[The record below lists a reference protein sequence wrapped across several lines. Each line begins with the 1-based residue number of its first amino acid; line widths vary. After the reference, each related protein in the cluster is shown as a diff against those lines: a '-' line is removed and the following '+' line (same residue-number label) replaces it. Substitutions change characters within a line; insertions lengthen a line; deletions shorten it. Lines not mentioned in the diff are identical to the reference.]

1 MWNGPSKREPYTRKT
16 PLFTSNR
23 IIKSSEWYRLLLI
36 QESPLN
42 PWFFSMAWLIL
53 LRPFSQ
59 QDLPEWWI
67 LLRCSELS
75 FVNLESR
82 FHPLLRT
89 MEEKKPWRKKSTCV
103 LFIRLHSLRGV
114 SHLEVPKTFLLPF
127 DKVLTCQKIPD
138 LDSQS
143 VMFYKQI
150 HPLNPFRH
158 DPTQKHINSHFLYA
172 QLELWHSCWD
182 YVISKLVLAG
192 PQKTGCA
199 LQ

>member
-1 MWNGPSKREPYTRKT
+1 MFYLIFYLNLIRFSIYYCLPFYDCCFAFVW
-16 PLFTSNR
+16 L
-23 IIKSSEWYRLLLI
+23 IIK
-36 QESPLN
+36 
-42 PWFFSMAWLIL
+42 FSLGKVSDK
-53 LRPFSQ
+53 F
-59 QDLPEWWI
+59 
-67 LLRCSELS
+67 ELS
-75 FVNLESR
+75 
-82 FHPLLRT
+82 
-89 MEEKKPWRKKSTCV
+89 WRKKLTCV
-103 LFIRLHSLRGV
+103 LFIGTHSLRGL